1 MPRVKRGK
9 NKNKRRRK
17 ILKQT
22 KGFRWHRKNKKR
34 AAKQALMKAWSY
46 AFRDR
51 KAKKRNFRRLWNVR
65 INAAVRN
72 HGLKYS
78 EFIHLLKK
86 NDIKLNRKVLSDMAK
101 DNPNEFKELVNL
113 VKE

>member
-9 NKNKRRRK
+9 NKNKKRRK
-17 ILKQT
+17 ILKET
-22 KGFRWHRKNKKR
+22 KGYRWHRKNKKK

-51 KAKKRNFRRLWNVR
+51 RKKKGDFRRLWNIR
-65 INAAVRN
+65 INAATRQ

-78 EFIHLLKK
+78 KFIHLLKE

-101 DNPNEFKELVNL
+101 DDPEEFKKIVDL

>member
-22 KGFRWHRKNKKR
+22 KGFRWHRKNKKK

-51 KAKKRNFRRLWNVR
+51 RQKKRDFRKLWNVR
-65 INAAVRN
+65 INAAARN

-101 DNPNEFKELVNL
+101 DNPSEFEQVVNL

>member
-51 KAKKRNFRRLWNVR
+51 RQKKRNFRRLWNVR

-72 HGLKYS
+72 YGLKYS

-101 DNPNEFKELVNL
+101 DNPNEFEKLVNL